1 MQPSKIIYDEVG
13 IMQLLKDYWWLLTSI
28 LGVIAYVAATA
39 IKAHDL
45 LRRLTFVE
53 ERQKQERED
62 IAMLLQAQFAT
73 LDGLKQLKCDGN
85 VTKAYETMQQYV
97 LSRH

>member
-1 MQPSKIIYDEVG
+1 
-13 IMQLLKDYWWLLTSI
+13 MQLLKDYWWLITTVLA
-28 LGVIAYVAATA
+28 VVAYIAATA

-45 LRRLTFVE
+45 LRRLECVE
-53 ERQKQERED
+53 DRQKQERED

-73 LDGLKQLKCDGN
+73 LDGLKQLNCNGAVSK
-85 VTKAYETMQQYV
+85 THETMQQYV

>member
-1 MQPSKIIYDEVG
+1 MDI
-13 IMQLLKDYWWLLTSI
+13 LKTYWWLIT
-28 LGVIAYVAATA
+28 VICATVGYIATTA

-45 LRRLTFVE
+45 LKRLESVE
-53 ERQKQERED
+53 SRQKQERED

-73 LDGLKQLKCDGN
+73 LDGLKQLNCNGQVSK
-85 VTKAYETMQQYV
+85 THETMQQYV

>member
-1 MQPSKIIYDEVG
+1 MTV
-13 IMQLLKDYWWLLTSI
+13 LKDYWWLIT
-28 LGVIAYVAATA
+28 IAFATIGYITATA

-45 LRRLTFVE
+45 LHRLENVE
-53 ERQKQERED
+53 GRQLRERED
-62 IAMLLQAQFAT
+62 ISMLLQAQFAT

-97 LSRH
+97 LSNH

>member
-1 MQPSKIIYDEVG
+1 MDI
-13 IMQLLKDYWWLLTSI
+13 LKDYWWLITAI
-28 LGVIAYVAATA
+28 LAAVGYIASTA

-45 LRRLTFVE
+45 LRRLTYVE
-53 ERQKQERED
+53 QRQVKERED

-73 LDGLKQLKCDGN
+73 LDGLKQLNCNGT
-85 VTKAYETMQQYV
+85 VTKTHETMQQYV